1 MIILIINYTS
11 IVKSRF
17 DAPYVG
23 TLLTGCYCLGS
34 CRGCFNQH
42 IKEMNVLSADAEEI
56 LYEIQCDV
64 FSEGIILG
72 GLEWLDGQYDQA
84 LYLIKESLNRG
95 MQAML
100 YTRHNEEY
108 LRTHYPELFECKGL
122 FLKVGPYDESLRTY
136 TYRSYGV
143 PLASSNQYIFQVE

>member
-1 MIILIINYTS
+1 MIINYTS

-23 TLLTGCYCLGS
+23 TLLTGCYCRGS

-42 IKEMNVLSADAEEI
+42 LKSTLILQDDADKILDEI
-56 LYEIQCDV
+56 AMDS

-72 GLEWLDGQYDQA
+72 GLEWLDGQSDEA
-84 LYLIKESLNRG
+84 IYLIRGALSRG

-100 YTRHNEEY
+100 YTRQSEEY
-108 LRTHYPELFECKGL
+108 LREHHPELFDCKGL
-122 FLKVGPYDESLRTY
+122 YIKLGPYVEPLRTY
-136 TYRSYGV
+136 TYTSYGV
-143 PLASSNQYIFQVE
+143 PLASSNQYIIQIS